1 MKRGALLSAIALVL
15 GACSAR
21 SVIGVVDDGRASAG
35 EAGGGSGAGVAATAG
50 GGASGS
56 LGAGGAAP
64 GGAGGPSVETGD
76 FDPLFP
82 YPRTTY
88 SEPFRPQFHFSP
100 ASGWMNDV
108 DGLWF
113 VDGVFHLTHQANPF
127 AFEGGKGMHWGHATS
142 SDLLHWQQQPLML
155 APGHNVQGE
164 AWSGSVVVDHDNTS
178 GLAKSGAPVVAVY
191 TSTALGT
198 SLAYSLDG
206 SASFRSYNHN
216 PVAVGDGDY
225 TKNRDPTVVWHA
237 PSHQWVCVFWEAGGT
252 SFYTSPDL
260 KTWTHASSI
269 AFGDVVPDFY
279 ELPLDGDV
287 NDTRWVLQTAGG
299 AYLVGTFDGRTF
311 TPDSPEPRDLDVGP
325 DFYASHTFFRQSFA
339 DARVV
344 QIGWLRDG
352 GLHTAPFRGSATF
365 PVELGLKTTPGGA
378 IVSRTPIRE
387 LSQLYG
393 VHKHWDGAQLAAGK
407 DLLAGLRSKTVD
419 LELEIDLVKTTAK
432 KLTLSI
438 ADQQL
443 SYDLVAQTLQGVPFP
458 ARDGKLSLRFL
469 VDWSSVEVFGNAGE
483 QSYSASLPFAPGD
496 ATLGLSADGSWSLA
510 AADLREVGR
519 IWPAALAGAAAV
531 QDDADASASY
541 GGDWKTV
548 TGDATFFEG
557 TCHYSTATGSALELP
572 FSGTRLEWY
581 GLRNA
586 DLGKADVFID
596 DELVAEALD
605 CYAPVRVPALLL
617 VASGLSN
624 TFHTLRVV
632 ARADKNPSSTGTALV
647 HDYVVS
653 SVSP

>member
-1 MKRGALLSAIALVL
+1 MKRGALLSALALAL

-21 SVIGVVDDGRASAG
+21 SIIGAIDDDR
-35 EAGGGSGAGVAATAG
+35 AGGGEGSGGSSDSLGGAMLTAG
-50 GGASGS
+50 GGASGG
-56 LGAGGAAP
+56 L
-64 GGAGGPSVETGD
+64 GGAGPDGPGAGPSA
-76 FDPLFP
+76 DPLFP
-82 YPRTTY
+82 YPQTRY
-88 SEPFRPQFHFSP
+88 SEPFRQQFHFSP

-113 VDGVFHLTHQANPF
+113 AAGVFHLTHQANPF
-127 AFEGGKGMHWGHATS
+127 AFQGGKGMHWGHATS
-142 SDLLHWQQQPLML
+142 VDLLHWQQQPLML
-155 APGHNVQGE
+155 APGHNVEGE
-164 AWSGSVVVDHDNTS
+164 AWSGSVVVDRDNTS

-191 TSTALGT
+191 TSTTLGT

-206 SASFRSYNHN
+206 SASFRSYDQN
-216 PVAVGDGDY
+216 PLAIGDGDY
-225 TKNRDPTVVWHA
+225 TKDRDPTVVWH
-237 PSHQWVCVFWEAGGT
+237 PPTQQWVCVFWESAGT

-260 KTWTHASSI
+260 KTWTHASNI

-287 NDTRWVLQTAGG
+287 NDTRWVLQTGGG

-311 TPDSPEPRDLDVGP
+311 APDSPEPRDLDVGP
-325 DFYASHTFFRQSFA
+325 DFYASHTFFRQSFP

-344 QIGWLRDG
+344 QIGWMRDG

-365 PVELGLKTTPGGA
+365 PVELGLRQTPSGA
-378 IVSRTPIRE
+378 VVTRTPIRE
-387 LSQLYG
+387 LQQLHG
-393 VHKHWDGAQLAAGK
+393 MHKHWDGAQLAAGK
-407 DLLAGLRSKTVD
+407 NLLAGLRSKTVD
-419 LELEIDLVKTTAK
+419 LEVVIDLAKTSAK
-432 KLTLSI
+432 MLTLSI

-483 QSYSASLPFAPGD
+483 QSYSVSLPFAPGD
-496 ATLGLSADGSWSLA
+496 ASLGLSADGPWSLA
-510 AADLREVGR
+510 AADLHEVGR
-519 IWPAALAGAAAV
+519 IWPAAPASASAV
-531 QDDADASASY
+531 QDDADASVSY
-541 GGDWKTV
+541 SGDWKTV

-557 TCHYSTATGSALELP
+557 TCHYSTAIGSALELP
-572 FSGTRLEWY
+572 FSGTRVEWY
-581 GLRNA
+581 GLRNS
-586 DLGKADVFID
+586 DLGRADVFID

-605 CYAPVRVPALLL
+605 CYAPVRVPAQLL
-617 VASGLSN
+617 VASGLPN